1 MLGAI
6 LRDDVCLVIDME
18 CFCVDGVY
26 RCRELGFCSWRRDSG
41 RVAVTPAKRRCHL
54 TTKEKQQ
61 VHFLTREI
69 HGLSYTP
76 DKHEF
81 QTASVRNYVHK
92 LYAEFSTE
100 QRRRIAF
107 KGGHVEKD
115 LLVSLNIPFLD
126 LESLGCPKYDLLRL
140 RNKDDVET
148 CGWHAMPNKHHCAMA
163 ECKAFFSWYS
173 DYVHPPT
180 DEPMDID
187 PDGYDADVED
197 MDIDESPL
205 EKPWTF

>member
-1 MLGAI
+1 MLGAV

-26 RCRELGFCSWRRDSG
+26 RCRELGFCSWRGDSG
-41 RVAVTPAKRRCHL
+41 HVAVTPAKRRCHL

-76 DKHEF
+76 DKREF
-81 QTASVRNYVHK
+81 QTVSVRNYLQK

-115 LLVSLNIPFLD
+115 LLVSSNIPYLD
-126 LESLGCPKYDLLRL
+126 LESIGCPKYDILRQRL
-140 RNKDDVET
+140 PNADET

-163 ECKAFFSWYS
+163 ECKAFFAWYRER
-173 DYVHPPT
+173 VHSPE
-180 DEPMDID
+180 DEPMDTSE
-187 PDGYDADVED
+187 PPED
-197 MDIDESPL
+197 EPMDFQDSPQDR
-205 EKPWTF
+205 PWTL